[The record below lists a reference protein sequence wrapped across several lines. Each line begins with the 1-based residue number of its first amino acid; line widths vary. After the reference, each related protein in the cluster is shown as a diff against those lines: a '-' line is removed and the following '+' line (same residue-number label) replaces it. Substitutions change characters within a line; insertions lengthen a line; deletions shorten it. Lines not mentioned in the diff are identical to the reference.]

1 MNEPF
6 RHENVLGIVY
16 TGELVE
22 KTKIHDIEAVVP
34 TVAGQAWITGFNTV
48 VLDDT
53 DPFPE
58 GYRVTDIWGFQ

>member
-1 MNEPF
+1 MLSKF
-6 RHENVLGIVY
+6 L
-16 TGELVE
+16 L
-22 KTKIHDIEAVVP
+22 EAVVP